1 MKKSILLI
9 IILFVASTF
18 GYAKE
23 TASAYYAYET
33 VCLGVALDG
42 SQILRAW
49 GIGRTRAD
57 AKEQA
62 KKNALNDVIFK
73 GIRSGNEICDTKPLV
88 FETNAREKYDDF
100 FNRFFSKDGDYEK
113 FVTYKEGGR
122 YLNRSKE
129 LSRLEKKF
137 GIVVTVYRSQ
147 LKEYLK
153 TNGIIK

>member
-57 AKEQA
+57 AKDTPPIAIQTSM
-62 KKNALNDVIFK
+62 
-73 GIRSGNEICDTKPLV
+73 GIHVNSINKLCTMLRPMV
-88 FETNAREKYDDF
+88 
-100 FNRFFSKDGDYEK
+100 
-113 FVTYKEGGR
+113 
-122 YLNRSKE
+122 
-129 LSRLEKKF
+129 
-137 GIVVTVYRSQ
+137 
-147 LKEYLK
+147 LK
-153 TNGIIK
+153 